1 MIIPDFMP
9 RTMGALGI
17 RAWRAEQLIRDLAL
31 GEKSHINLA
40 EEHDVELQTIA
51 AFKLRHR
58 DAIDAQLADWTSFLD
73 QIWSTRLENRL
84 RVLTQRLEEIED
96 QLDLLRDHA
105 RRETEMIR
113 NVDPE
118 ASEVLVNGPEYRA
131 YEKEQRALIRE
142 IADQTGQ
149 LPQRVGKVEVDVKN
163 PLTFGGSIA
172 QDEAGNWYSVQP

>member
-1 MIIPDFMP
+1 
-9 RTMGALGI
+9 
-17 RAWRAEQLIRDLAL
+17 
-31 GEKSHINLA
+31 
-40 EEHDVELQTIA
+40 
-51 AFKLRHR
+51 
-58 DAIDAQLADWTSFLD
+58 
-73 QIWSTRLENRL
+73 
-84 RVLTQRLEEIED
+84 
-96 QLDLLRDHA
+96 
-105 RRETEMIR
+105 MIR